1 MLELQKAVSA
11 AEQKATEMVSAE
23 RIKMERSMSDSRK
36 KIREEVMA
44 QFNHQEESSEV
55 RENSFWFSIEILNPC
70 QIFIS
75 YPHFGS
81 CNKFPLFCI
90 IESLFGPLSCTFVWC
105 RDYTL
110 VYRVAGTVVG
120 RPVRHAVVVMWHGT
134 ADPSASTRIGR
145 TTTMCV
151 ASHKW
156 ACPRPDRT
164 ALHRRCTARRSPNT
178 APVKPRRS
186 LLHSPPSAPVVQPP
200 HPPRRHPGQ
209 VHPQRNLW
217 MW

>member
-55 RENSFWFSIEILNPC
+55 RENSFWFSIEIFNPC

-90 IESLFGPLSCTFVWC
+90 IKWV
-105 RDYTL
+105 
-110 VYRVAGTVVG
+110 TV
-120 RPVRHAVVVMWHGT
+120 RAIELYLCLM
-134 ADPSASTRIGR
+134 
-145 TTTMCV
+145 
-151 ASHKW
+151 
-156 ACPRPDRT
+156 
-164 ALHRRCTARRSPNT
+164 
-178 APVKPRRS
+178 
-186 LLHSPPSAPVVQPP
+186 
-200 HPPRRHPGQ
+200 
-209 VHPQRNLW
+209 
-217 MW
+217 